1 MTFSQRRTLI
11 LSLASC
17 CRSGSELASGSGL
30 GLGSGLGS
38 GLGDIQSETHL
49 DLVACLLL

>member
-17 CRSGSELASGSGL
+17 CRSGSELASGL

-38 GLGDIQSETHL
+38 GLGDIQSETYL